1 MSTYYALLTFLIP
14 LLTHVNPTH
23 SRSGID
29 CSLTPSSCPT
39 ITNTTLASLSKKPG
53 DLEPIPPIPPHKY
66 GGLCPATAT
75 GDVLN
80 TTRCYCASP
89 SWKDDHI
96 YGYYYLISYY
106 NFHHNSIY
114 KLAMTCSSEKITK
127 VSLPYHDNRLQP
139 ECLRVHSHDRVCQHA
154 DDKGNTKGT
163 FCYEFNGATTSD
175 YYYFNKQKRGIPIGG
190 VWREGAERTLEICE
204 DRCMHDVG
212 RLHVLDGEALDAIV
226 DDPKGVGPGE
236 WSRMLSWGDTDDMCE
251 TCE

>member
-1 MSTYYALLTFLIP
+1 M
-14 LLTHVNPTH
+14 
-23 SRSGID
+23 
-29 CSLTPSSCPT
+29 
-39 ITNTTLASLSKKPG
+39 
-53 DLEPIPPIPPHKY
+53 
-66 GGLCPATAT
+66 
-75 GDVLN
+75 
-80 TTRCYCASP
+80 
-89 SWKDDHI
+89 
-96 YGYYYLISYY
+96 
-106 NFHHNSIY
+106 
-114 KLAMTCSSEKITK
+114 
-127 VSLPYHDNRLQP
+127 
-139 ECLRVHSHDRVCQHA
+139 HSHDRVCQHA